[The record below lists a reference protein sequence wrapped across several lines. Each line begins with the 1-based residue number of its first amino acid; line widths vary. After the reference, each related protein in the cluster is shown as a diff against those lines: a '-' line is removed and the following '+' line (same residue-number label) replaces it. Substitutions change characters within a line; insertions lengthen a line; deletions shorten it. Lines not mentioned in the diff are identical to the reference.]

1 MPPHRLHFF
10 ANLEKLIILISAQ
23 TEKLSY
29 NLHMN
34 SLIPAAS
41 CRIWYTQD
49 TSFNIS
55 LKFQV
60 FKTCGDHNWTLQ
72 EEQILS
78 SSEILE
84 SQEGQ
89 IIYACVHD
97 DFWGCLFHQI
107 FYCK

>member
-1 MPPHRLHFF
+1 
-10 ANLEKLIILISAQ
+10 
-23 TEKLSY
+23 
-29 NLHMN
+29 MN

-41 CRIWYTQD
+41 CRTWYTQD

-55 LKFQV
+55 ILFQV

-107 FYCK
+107 FYDIMDNLPWPIHIVHHNRLGKYYNL